1 MRDGPLFI
9 GDFHSAMGSV
19 PNYDNNK
26 KKKPYLRSL
35 LTNKVQNSIA
45 PFFYDANDYP
55 QTIAELEMVNG
66 HRHVIARSNVDSML
80 NFPIVKDN
88 TDSLILRI

>member
-1 MRDGPLFI
+1 MGRCSLVIFI
-9 GDFHSAMGSV
+9 RPWDQ
-19 PNYDNNK
+19 YQITITI